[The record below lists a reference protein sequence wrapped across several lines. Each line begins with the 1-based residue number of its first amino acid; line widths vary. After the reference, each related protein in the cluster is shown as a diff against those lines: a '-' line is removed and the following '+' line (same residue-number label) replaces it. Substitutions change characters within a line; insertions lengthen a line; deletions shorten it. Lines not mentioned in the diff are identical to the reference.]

1 LRIDNPKGAE
11 NCCRFSA
18 AAVPGVYGRG
28 FDKDRKRQ
36 SMLDILFY
44 FDHKYLIMTRSTL
57 ALAGGKSQQFTILK
71 IDTIFKFYQPKPLLS
86 KFVDNFWLY
95 EGNEAE
101 HKTERILPTG
111 TLELVINLRQNE
123 LRFYDAEGSGNG
135 SRLSGAVVSGASGRG
150 FTPDPAEEVFLIGI
164 HFKPGG
170 AFPFLGLPAG
180 DLADTHVDLE
190 TLWGASVGRLRERL
204 CEARTSAERFQ
215 LLQEALLSRLC
226 HGVEQHYAVSA
237 ALEMFGKNQAGPR
250 VREAAKYLG
259 LSQRRFI
266 QVFKAEVGMTPKLFS
281 RIQRFQ
287 QTRTL
292 IQHNPSINWADLAVD
307 LGYFDQ
313 SHLIREFLEFSGLS
327 PTDYINRHKR
337 FIEPNIDVKR

>member
-1 LRIDNPKGAE
+1 MI
-11 NCCRFSA
+11 
-18 AAVPGVYGRG
+18 
-28 FDKDRKRQ
+28 
-36 SMLDILFY
+36 FY
-44 FDHKYLIMTRSTL
+44 FDPKYLIMTRST
-57 ALAGGKSQQFTILK
+57 LAGGKSQQFTILK
-71 IDTIFKFYQPKPLLS
+71 IDTIFNFFKPKPPLS
-86 KFVDNFWLY
+86 RFVDSIWLY
-95 EGNEAE
+95 EGYEPE
-101 HKTERILPTG
+101 YKTERILPTG

-123 LRFYDAEGSGNG
+123 LGFHDAEHPENC

-150 FTPDPAEEVFLIGI
+150 FAPDTAEEAFIIGV

-190 TLWGASVGRLRERL
+190 TLWGPSAGRLRERL

-215 LLQEALLSRLC
+215 LLQEALFSRLC
-226 HGVEQHYAVSA
+226 HGVEQHYSVSA
-237 ALEMFGKNQAGPR
+237 ALEMFRKNQAGPR

-287 QTRTL
+287 QTRTF

-327 PTDYINRHKR
+327 PTDYINRQKGL
-337 FIEPNIDVKR
+337 IEPNIHVKRYHLPHF

>member
-1 LRIDNPKGAE
+1 
-11 NCCRFSA
+11 
-18 AAVPGVYGRG
+18 
-28 FDKDRKRQ
+28 
-36 SMLDILFY
+36 
-44 FDHKYLIMTRSTL
+44 MTRSIL
-57 ALAGGKSQQFTILK
+57 AIAGGKSQQFTILK
-71 IDTIFKFYQPKPLLS
+71 IDTIFNFYKPKPPLS

-95 EGNEAE
+95 EVHEAE
-101 HKTERILPTG
+101 RKTERILPTG
-111 TLELVINLRQNE
+111 ALELVINLRQNE
-123 LRFYDAEGSGNG
+123 LRFYDAEHPENCSCF
-135 SRLSGAVVSGASGRG
+135 SGAVVSGAHGRCLA
-150 FTPDPAEEVFLIGI
+150 PDTAEETFVIGV

-190 TLWGASVGRLRERL
+190 TLWGPSAGRLRELL
-204 CEARTSAERFQ
+204 CEARTPAERFQ

-237 ALEMFGKNQAGPR
+237 ALEMFGKNQAGPT

-287 QTRTL
+287 QTRTF
-292 IQHNPSINWADLAVD
+292 IQQNPSPNWASLALE

-313 SHLIREFLEFSGLS
+313 SHFIREFLEFSGLS
-327 PTDYINRHKR
+327 PTDYLNRQKS
-337 FIEPNIDVKR
+337 FIEHDIHI

>member
-1 LRIDNPKGAE
+1 
-11 NCCRFSA
+11 
-18 AAVPGVYGRG
+18 
-28 FDKDRKRQ
+28 
-36 SMLDILFY
+36 
-44 FDHKYLIMTRSTL
+44 MTRSTL
-57 ALAGGKSQQFTILK
+57 SIAGGKSQQFTILN
-71 IDTIFKFYQPKPLLS
+71 IDTVFNFYKPRPPLS

-95 EGNEAE
+95 EGYEPE

-123 LRFYDAEGSGNG
+123 LLFYDAELTENRCSF
-135 SRLSGAVVSGASGRG
+135 SGAIVSGASGRS
-150 FTPDPAEEVFLIGI
+150 FSPDTAEAALIIGV

-190 TLWGASVGRLRERL
+190 TLWGPSAGRLRERL

-226 HGVEQHYAVSA
+226 HGVEQHYAVQA
-237 ALEMFGKNQAGPR
+237 ALEIFGRERTGPKIK
-250 VREAAKYLG
+250 EAAKSIG
-259 LSQRRFI
+259 LSERRFI
-266 QVFKAEVGMTPKLFS
+266 QAFKSEVGLTPKLFS

-287 QTRTL
+287 RTRTL
-292 IQHNPSINWADLAVD
+292 IHQNLAPDWPTVALD

-313 SHLIREFLEFSGLS
+313 SHLIREFIEFSLLT
-327 PTDYINRHKR
+327 PTDY
-337 FIEPNIDVKR
+337 VKRHIRTNDLRGP

>member
-1 LRIDNPKGAE
+1 
-11 NCCRFSA
+11 
-18 AAVPGVYGRG
+18 
-28 FDKDRKRQ
+28 
-36 SMLDILFY
+36 
-44 FDHKYLIMTRSTL
+44 MTRSTKGI
-57 ALAGGKSQQFTILK
+57 AGSKSQQFTILE
-71 IDTIFKFYQPKPLLS
+71 IDTVFNFYKPKPPLS
-86 KFVDNFWLY
+86 KFVDNFWIY
-95 EGNEAE
+95 EGYEPE

-111 TLELVINLRQNE
+111 TLELAINLRQNE
-123 LRFYDAEGSGNG
+123 LRFYDTERLGTQAPSLLKSLRPENC
-135 SRLSGAVVSGASGRG
+135 SRLSGAIVSGASGRG
-150 FTPDPAEEVFLIGI
+150 FTPAPEAFIIGV

-180 DLADTHVDLE
+180 DLADIHVDLD
-190 TLWGASVGRLRERL
+190 TLWGPSAGRLRECL

-237 ALEMFGKNQAGPR
+237 ALEMFGKNQAAPR

-266 QVFKAEVGMTPKLFS
+266 QVFKAEVGITPKLFS

-287 QTRTL
+287 QTRTF
-292 IQHNPSINWADLAVD
+292 IQNNPSINWADLAVE
-307 LGYFDQ
+307 LGFFDQ
-313 SHLIREFLEFSGLS
+313 SHLIREFLEFSGLG

-337 FIEPNIDVKR
+337 LIEPNINVERYQLAHF

>member
-1 LRIDNPKGAE
+1 MA
-11 NCCRFSA
+11 
-18 AAVPGVYGRG
+18 
-28 FDKDRKRQ
+28 
-36 SMLDILFY
+36 
-44 FDHKYLIMTRSTL
+44 RSTL
-57 ALAGGKSQQFTILK
+57 AIAGGKSQQFTILK
-71 IDTIFKFYQPKPLLS
+71 IDTIFNFYKPKPPLS
-86 KFVDNFWLY
+86 KFIDNFWLY
-95 EGNEAE
+95 EGYEPE

-123 LRFYDAEGSGNG
+123 LRIYDTERPENC
-135 SRLSGAVVSGASGRG
+135 SRLSGAIVSGASGRG
-150 FTPDPAEEVFLIGI
+150 FAPDTAEEAFVIGV

-190 TLWGASVGRLRERL
+190 TLWGPSAGRLRERL

-215 LLQEALLSRLC
+215 LLQEALLSRFC

-237 ALEMFGKNQAGPR
+237 ALEMFVKNQAGPR
-250 VREAAKYLG
+250 VREVAKYLG

-266 QVFKAEVGMTPKLFS
+266 QVFKTEVGITPKLFS

-287 QTRTL
+287 QTRTF

-307 LGYFDQ
+307 LGYYDQ
-313 SHLIREFLEFSGLS
+313 SHFIREFLEFSGLS
-327 PTDYINRHKR
+327 PTDYINRYKR
-337 FIEPNIDVKR
+337 FIEPNIHVKR

>member
-1 LRIDNPKGAE
+1 
-11 NCCRFSA
+11 
-18 AAVPGVYGRG
+18 
-28 FDKDRKRQ
+28 
-36 SMLDILFY
+36 
-44 FDHKYLIMTRSTL
+44 MTRSTL
-57 ALAGGKSQQFTILK
+57 AIAGGKSQQFSILN
-71 IDTIFKFYQPKPLLS
+71 IDTIFNFYKPQPPLS

-95 EGNEAE
+95 EGYVPE
-101 HKTERILPTG
+101 HKGERILPTG

-123 LRFYDAEGSGNG
+123 LRFYDAECSENCF
-135 SRLSGAVVSGASGRG
+135 RLSGAIVSGASGRG
-150 FTPDPAEEVFLIGI
+150 FAPDTVGEALIIGV

-180 DLADTHVDLE
+180 ELADTHVDLE
-190 TLWGASVGRLRERL
+190 TLWGPSAGRLREHL

-237 ALEMFGKNQAGPR
+237 ALEMFVKHQAGPR
-250 VREAAKYLG
+250 VREAAKYLS

-266 QVFKAEVGMTPKLFS
+266 EVFKAEVGMTPKLFS

-287 QTRTL
+287 QTRAF
-292 IQHNPSINWADLAVD
+292 IHHNPSINWADLAVD

-313 SHLIREFLEFSGLS
+313 SHFIREFLEFSGIS

-337 FIEPNIDVKR
+337 FIEPNLHAKRYPLPHF

>member
-1 LRIDNPKGAE
+1 
-11 NCCRFSA
+11 
-18 AAVPGVYGRG
+18 
-28 FDKDRKRQ
+28 
-36 SMLDILFY
+36 
-44 FDHKYLIMTRSTL
+44 MTRSTL
-57 ALAGGKSQQFTILK
+57 SIAGGKSQQFTFLK
-71 IDTIFKFYQPKPLLS
+71 IDTIFDFYKPKPPLS

-95 EGNEAE
+95 EGYQAE
-101 HKTERILPTG
+101 HKSERILPTG
-111 TLELVINLRQNE
+111 TLELVINLRHNE
-123 LRFYDAEGSGNG
+123 LLFYDAERPENC
-135 SRLSGAVVSGASGRG
+135 SRFSGAVISGAHGHG
-150 FTPDPAEEVFLIGI
+150 FAPDTAEETCIIGV

-190 TLWGASVGRLRERL
+190 TVWGLSAGRLRERL

-226 HGVEQHYAVSA
+226 HGLEQHYAVSA
-237 ALEMFGKNQAGPR
+237 ALETFWKNQAGPT

-266 QVFKAEVGMTPKLFS
+266 QVFKEEVGITPKLFS

-287 QTRTL
+287 QTRTF
-292 IQHNPSINWADLAVD
+292 IQQNPSPNWAALALD

-313 SHLIREFLEFSGLS
+313 SHLIREFLEFSSLS
-327 PTDYINRHKR
+327 PTDYLNRHKS
-337 FIEPNIDVKR
+337 FIEHDIH

>member
-1 LRIDNPKGAE
+1 
-11 NCCRFSA
+11 
-18 AAVPGVYGRG
+18 
-28 FDKDRKRQ
+28 
-36 SMLDILFY
+36 M
-44 FDHKYLIMTRSTL
+44 
-57 ALAGGKSQQFTILK
+57 AGGKSQQFTILK
-71 IDTIFKFYQPKPLLS
+71 IDTIFNFYKPKPPLS
-86 KFVDNFWLY
+86 KFVDSFWLY
-95 EGNEAE
+95 EGHEAE

-111 TLELVINLRQNE
+111 TLELAINLRQNE
-123 LRFYDAEGSGNG
+123 LRFYDAERPENC
-135 SRLSGAVVSGASGRG
+135 SRFSGAIVSGASGRSIA
-150 FTPDPAEEVFLIGI
+150 PAEEAFIIGV

-190 TLWGASVGRLRERL
+190 TLWGPSAGRLRERV
-204 CEARTSAERFQ
+204 CEAMTSAERFQ

-226 HGVEQHYAVSA
+226 QGVEQHYAVSA
-237 ALEMFGKNQAGPR
+237 ALEMFGKNQARPT

-266 QVFKAEVGMTPKLFS
+266 QVFKAEVGITPKLFS

-313 SHLIREFLEFSGLS
+313 SHFIREFIEFSGLS
-327 PTDYINRHKR
+327 PTDYLKR
-337 FIEPNIDVKR
+337 

>member
-1 LRIDNPKGAE
+1 MSL
-11 NCCRFSA
+11 
-18 AAVPGVYGRG
+18 
-28 FDKDRKRQ
+28 
-36 SMLDILFY
+36 
-44 FDHKYLIMTRSTL
+44 L
-57 ALAGGKSQQFTILK
+57 AIAGGKSQQFAILR
-71 IDTIFKFYQPKPLLS
+71 IDTILDFHKPKPPLS
-86 KFVDNFWLY
+86 KFADKFWLY
-95 EGNEAE
+95 EGHKPK

-123 LRFYDAEGSGNG
+123 LRFYDAERPENC
-135 SRLSGAVVSGASGRG
+135 SRFSGAVISGAHGRG
-150 FTPDPAEEVFLIGI
+150 FAPAEETFIIGV

-190 TLWGASVGRLRERL
+190 TLWGPSAGRMRERI

-215 LLQEALLSRLC
+215 LLQEALMSRLC
-226 HGVEQHYAVSA
+226 HGVEKHYAVSA
-237 ALEMFGKNQAGPR
+237 ALEMFGKNPAGPT

-287 QTRTL
+287 QTRTF
-292 IQHNPSINWADLAVD
+292 IQQNPSPNWAALALD

-327 PTDYINRHKR
+327 PTDYPNRHKR
-337 FIEPNIDVKR
+337 FIEHNTQTKR

>member
-1 LRIDNPKGAE
+1 
-11 NCCRFSA
+11 
-18 AAVPGVYGRG
+18 
-28 FDKDRKRQ
+28 
-36 SMLDILFY
+36 MLDILFS
-44 FDHKYLIMTRSTL
+44 FDHKYLTMTRSTL
-57 ALAGGKSQQFTILK
+57 AMAGGKSQQFSVK
-71 IDTIFKFYQPKPLLS
+71 VDTIFNFYKPKPPLS
-86 KFVDNFWLY
+86 KFVDSFWLY
-95 EGNEAE
+95 EGYAPDAR
-101 HKTERILPTG
+101 TERILPTG
-111 TLELVINLRQNE
+111 TLELAINLRQNE
-123 LRFYDAEGSGNG
+123 LSFYDAERPENCT
-135 SRLSGAVVSGASGRG
+135 RLSGAVVSGASGRG
-150 FTPDPAEEVFLIGI
+150 FTPAKEAFIIGV

-190 TLWGASVGRLRERL
+190 TLWGPSAGRLRERL
-204 CEARTSAERFQ
+204 CEARTYAERFQ

-237 ALEMFGKNQAGPR
+237 ALEMFGMSQAGPR

-266 QVFKAEVGMTPKLFS
+266 QVFKSEVGITPKLFS

-287 QTRTL
+287 QTRTF

-313 SHLIREFLEFSGLS
+313 SHFIREFLEFSGLS
-327 PTDYINRHKR
+327 PTDYLNRHTR
-337 FIEPNIDVKR
+337 FI

>member
-1 LRIDNPKGAE
+1 
-11 NCCRFSA
+11 
-18 AAVPGVYGRG
+18 
-28 FDKDRKRQ
+28 
-36 SMLDILFY
+36 
-44 FDHKYLIMTRSTL
+44 MTRSTL
-57 ALAGGKSQQFTILK
+57 TIAGGKSQQFTILK
-71 IDTIFKFYQPKPLLS
+71 IDTIFNFYKPKPPLS

-95 EGNEAE
+95 EGHEAE

-123 LRFYDAEGSGNG
+123 LRFYDAECPENC
-135 SRLSGAVVSGASGRG
+135 SRLSGAVVSGAHGRG
-150 FTPDPAEEVFLIGI
+150 FTPSEEVFIIGV

-190 TLWGASVGRLRERL
+190 TLWGPSAGLLRERL

-215 LLQEALLSRLC
+215 LLQEALLSRLF

-287 QTRTL
+287 QTRIF
-292 IQHNPSINWADLAVD
+292 IQQSPSINWADLAVD

-327 PTDYINRHKR
+327 PTGYVNRNKR
-337 FIEPNIDVKR
+337 FIEPNIDVKPYHLPH